1 MKIYRGTRLVIL
13 SGALVAVS
21 IAIVGAYGAEARE
34 PQKSGGAP
42 ANPSKFVITRA
53 NLAKSASFKV
63 TQTISPKGGSPLKR
77 EYRVEVKGDK
87 ARLDYEDQAIG
98 AVRYVAN
105 EKGVFF
111 YIPGNKTAMKQSL
124 KGGVEGALSY
134 AFAQASSQLEGAKK
148 IGTATVSGQPT
159 IVYKDA
165 ATGSMVYLGTGA
177 GFRLPVKTVLSNQ
190 GGSTTMLVSN
200 IKLNIPV
207 ADARFALPSGTQ
219 IIESK
224 DAPGGMPG
232 VLPGAP

>member
-1 MKIYRGTRLVIL
+1 MKIYRGTRAVLL
-13 SGALVAVS
+13 SGVLVAVS
-21 IAIVGAYGAEARE
+21 VAVGGTIGAEARG
-34 PQKSGGAP
+34 PQKAGAAP
-42 ANPSKFVITRA
+42 ANPARFVITRA

-77 EYRVEVKGDK
+77 EYRVEVKGNK

-124 KGGVEGALSY
+124 KGGVEGALNY
-134 AFAQASSQLEGAKK
+134 AFAQASSQLERAKK
-148 IGTATVSGQPT
+148 VGTATVSGQPT
-159 IVYKDA
+159 VVYKDA
-165 ATGSMVYLGTGA
+165 ATGAMVYLGTA
-177 GFRLPVKTVLSNQ
+177 NGFRLPVKTVLNNQ
-190 GGSTTMLVSN
+190 GGSTTMLVSD

-207 ADARFALPSGTQ
+207 ADTRFALPTGTQ